1 MQILRIGEPNIVQ
14 AGIADSLTR
23 LAATDATLADATVSA
38 QLYDEDMAAV
48 GGSVDLTATGTN
60 GIYQGT
66 LPATNYTLDAYYW
79 LVVTIGGTGDG
90 SRRIKC
96 QAAYHGETP

>member
-23 LAATDATLADATVSA
+23 LAATDVTLSGATVSA
-38 QLYDEDMAAV
+38 QLYDENDLAI
-48 GGSVDLTATGTN
+48 GGSIDLVETVTA

-66 LPATNYTLDAYYW
+66 LPATSYVLDSYYW
-79 LVVTIGGTGDG
+79 LVVTIGGSGDG
-90 SRRIKC
+90 LRRIKC
-96 QAAYHGETP
+96 QAAYHGENP